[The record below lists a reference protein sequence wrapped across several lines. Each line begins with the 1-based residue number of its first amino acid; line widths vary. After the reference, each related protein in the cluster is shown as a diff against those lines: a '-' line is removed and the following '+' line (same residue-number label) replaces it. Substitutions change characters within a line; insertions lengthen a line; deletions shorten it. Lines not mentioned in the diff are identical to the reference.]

1 MIQKTSKV
9 HQTNNFLFKSLNKEQ
24 LKAVKHVYGPLLV
37 VAGAGSGKTKALTHR
52 IANLIENNSIDP
64 HNILAVTFTNK
75 AAKEMKARLEVLLA
89 QELAFNQFGQPW
101 STLKEIDQNQLR
113 TNVHQERLQDLWIGT
128 FHSLFSR
135 LLRYDIEK
143 YNDPEGLKWTRQFSI
158 YDETDS
164 KTLVK
169 EIVSQDMNLDPKRFD
184 PKKIKR
190 AISNAKNQCFTSNDL
205 EEKADNHFDKIVAD
219 AYKRYRISLSKNN
232 ALDFDDLLLL
242 PVFLLRQND
251 VVRDY
256 WHKRFQHILVDE
268 YQDTNRTQYELIKLI
283 TAGNTEPT
291 KFCNW
296 EDRSIFVVG
305 DADQSIYSFRAADFR
320 ILIGFQEDFKNSC
333 NNEEKASLVKLEEN
347 YRSCSNILNAA
358 NSLIENNTERIDK
371 VLRATK
377 EKGELLKLLSCD
389 DEISEAEAITNKL
402 KSLNNSNQKPIWRNF
417 AILYRTRAQSR
428 VLEESLV
435 RWRIPY
441 TIFGGLR
448 FYDRREIKDAIA
460 YLKVLV
466 NSADNVS
473 LLRIINVPRRGI
485 GKTTIQKLNNLS
497 DRLNIPLWEVLN
509 DKQSLEET
517 IGKSSKG
524 INKFTELMNGLMC
537 YLENSGPAQLLQLIL
552 EKSGYLSDLL
562 VSNTEE
568 SEDRRNN
575 LQELINAA
583 IQYEEETENGD
594 VEGFLSSAALT
605 TDNDTKKN
613 NPNSVTLMTLHNSK
627 GLEFQNVFITGLEQ
641 GLFPSHRSI
650 DTPSLLEEERR
661 LCYVGITRAKER
673 VFLCHA
679 RERRLWG
686 GLREATIPSIFLS
699 EIPEDLMDGEVPQ
712 TGGASI
718 RRDWHL
724 DRLTR
729 VDRSNSNEF
738 INKPINAVRKLY
750 SGPSKGK
757 NWIVGDKLIH
767 SKFGKGEI
775 IHIFGSGEKIS
786 LAVKFGEKGSKIL
799 DPRLAPIRSL
809 S

>member
-1 MIQKTSKV
+1 MN
-9 HQTNNFLFKSLNKEQ
+9 QTNNFLFKSLNNEQ
-24 LKAVKHVYGPLLV
+24 LQAVKHVFGPLLV

-52 IANLIENNSIDP
+52 IANLIENNAIDP
-64 HNILAVTFTNK
+64 YNILAVTFTNK

-113 TNVHQERLQDLWIGT
+113 TNVYQDRLKDLWIGT

-164 KTLVK
+164 QTLVK

-190 AISNAKNQCFTSNDL
+190 AISNAKNQCFTSNEL
-205 EEKADNHFDKIVAD
+205 EEKADDHFEKIVAE

-251 VVRDY
+251 FVRDY

-283 TAGNTEPT
+283 TAGNTEPQ
-291 KFCNW
+291 KFQNW

-320 ILIGFQEDFKNSC
+320 ILIGFQEDFKNGC
-333 NNEEKASLVKLEEN
+333 NNEEKASLIKLEEN
-347 YRSCSNILNAA
+347 YRSSSNILNAA

-389 DEISEAEAITNKL
+389 DEISEAEAITSKL
-402 KSLNNSNQKPIWRNF
+402 KSLNNSNQKPIWKNF

-435 RWRIPY
+435 RWQIPY

-485 GKTTIQKLNNLS
+485 GKTTIQKLVDLS
-497 DRLNIPLWEVLN
+497 NKFNIPLWEVLN
-509 DKQSLEET
+509 DKQSIEET
-517 IGKSSKG
+517 IGRSSKG
-524 INKFTELMNGLMC
+524 ISKFTELMNDLLC

-562 VSNTEE
+562 NSGTEE

-583 IQYEEETENGD
+583 TQYEEETENGD
-594 VEGFLSSAALT
+594 VEGFLSTAALT

-641 GLFPSHRSI
+641 GLFPSHRSV

-673 VFLCHA
+673 VFLSHA

-686 GLREATIPSIFLS
+686 GMREATIPSIFLS
-699 EIPEDLMDGEVPQ
+699 EIPEDLIDGELPQ

-729 VDRSNSNEF
+729 VDRNNSNEF

-757 NWIVGDKLIH
+757 SWIVGDKLIH

-786 LAVKFGEKGSKIL
+786 LAVKFGDKGSKIL
-799 DPRLAPIRSL
+799 DPRLAPIRSMN
-809 S
+809 

>member
-1 MIQKTSKV
+1 M
-9 HQTNNFLFKSLNKEQ
+9 HQTNNFLFKSLNNEQ
-24 LKAVKHVYGPLLV
+24 LQAVKHVFGPLLV

-52 IANLIENNSIDP
+52 IANLIENNAIDP
-64 HNILAVTFTNK
+64 YNILAVTFTNK

-113 TNVHQERLQDLWIGT
+113 TNVYQDRLKDLWIGT

-164 KTLVK
+164 QTLVK

-190 AISNAKNQCFTSNDL
+190 AISNAKNQCFTSNEL
-205 EEKADNHFDKIVAD
+205 EEKADDHFEKIVAE

-251 VVRDY
+251 FVRDY

-283 TAGNTEPT
+283 TAGNTEPQ
-291 KFCNW
+291 KFQNW

-320 ILIGFQEDFKNSC
+320 ILIGFQEDFKNGC
-333 NNEEKASLVKLEEN
+333 NNEGKASLIKLEEN
-347 YRSCSNILNAA
+347 YRSSSNILNAA

-389 DEISEAEAITNKL
+389 DEISEAEAITSKL
-402 KSLNNSNQKPIWRNF
+402 KSLNKSNQKPIWKNF
-417 AILYRTRAQSR
+417 AVLYRTRAQSR

-435 RWRIPY
+435 RWQIPY

-485 GKTTIQKLNNLS
+485 GKTTIQKLVDLS
-497 DRLNIPLWEVLN
+497 NKFNIPLWEVLN
-509 DKQSLEET
+509 DKQSIEET
-517 IGKSSKG
+517 IGRSSKG
-524 INKFTELMNGLMC
+524 ISKFTDLMNDLLC
-537 YLENSGPAQLLQLIL
+537 YLENSGPAKLLQLIL

-562 VSNTEE
+562 NSGTEE

-583 IQYEEETENGD
+583 TQYEEETENGD
-594 VEGFLSSAALT
+594 VEGFLSTAALT

-641 GLFPSHRSI
+641 GLFPSHRSV

-673 VFLCHA
+673 VFLSHA

-686 GLREATIPSIFLS
+686 GMREATIPSIFLS
-699 EIPEDLMDGEVPQ
+699 EIPEDLIDGELPQ

-729 VDRSNSNEF
+729 VDRNNSNEF

-757 NWIVGDKLIH
+757 SWIVGDKLIH

-786 LAVKFGEKGSKIL
+786 LAVKFGDKGSKIL
-799 DPRLAPIRSL
+799 DPRLAPIRSIN
-809 S
+809 

>member
-1 MIQKTSKV
+1 MN
-9 HQTNNFLFKSLNKEQ
+9 QTNNFLFNSLNNEQ
-24 LKAVKHVYGPLLV
+24 LQAVKHVFGPLLV

-64 HNILAVTFTNK
+64 YNILAVTFTNK

-89 QELAFNQFGQPW
+89 KELAFNQFGQPW

-113 TNVHQERLQDLWIGT
+113 TNVYQDRLKDLWIGT

-164 KTLVK
+164 QTLVK

-190 AISNAKNQCFTSNDL
+190 AISNAKNQCFTSNEL
-205 EEKADNHFDKIVAD
+205 EEKAGDHFEKIVAE

-251 VVRDY
+251 FVRDY

-283 TAGNTEPT
+283 TAGKTEPQ
-291 KFCNW
+291 KFQNW

-320 ILIGFQEDFKNSC
+320 ILIGFQEDFKNGC
-333 NNEEKASLVKLEEN
+333 NNEGKASLIKLEEN
-347 YRSCSNILNAA
+347 YRSSSNILNAA

-389 DEISEAEAITNKL
+389 DEISEAEAITSKL
-402 KSLNNSNQKPIWRNF
+402 KSLNNSNQKTIWKNF

-435 RWRIPY
+435 RWQIPY

-485 GKTTIQKLNNLS
+485 GKTTIQKLVDLS
-497 DRLNIPLWEVLN
+497 NKFNIPLWEVLN
-509 DKQSLEET
+509 DKQSIEET
-517 IGKSSKG
+517 IGRSSKG
-524 INKFTELMNGLMC
+524 ISKFTELMNDLLC

-562 VSNTEE
+562 NSGTEE

-583 IQYEEETENGD
+583 TQYEEETENGD
-594 VEGFLSSAALT
+594 AEGFLSTAALT

-641 GLFPSHRSI
+641 GLFPSHRSV

-673 VFLCHA
+673 VFLSHA

-686 GLREATIPSIFLS
+686 GMREATIPSIFLS
-699 EIPEDLMDGEVPQ
+699 EIPEDLIDGELPQ

-729 VDRSNSNEF
+729 VDRNNSNEF

-757 NWIVGDKLIH
+757 SWIVGDKLIH

-786 LAVKFGEKGSKIL
+786 LAVKFGDKGSKIL
-799 DPRLAPIRSL
+799 DPRLAPIRSIN
-809 S
+809 

>member
-1 MIQKTSKV
+1 MS
-9 HQTNNFLFKSLNKEQ
+9 QTNNFLFKSLNNEQ
-24 LKAVKHVYGPLLV
+24 LQAVKHVYGPLLV

-64 HNILAVTFTNK
+64 YNILAVTFTNK

-101 STLKEIDQNQLR
+101 SSLTEIDQNQLR
-113 TNVHQERLQDLWIGT
+113 TNVHQEMLQNLWIGT

-164 KTLVK
+164 QTLVK
-169 EIVSQDMNLDPKRFD
+169 EIISQDMNLDPKRYD

-190 AISNAKNQCFTSNDL
+190 LISNAKNQCLTSSDL
-205 EEKADNHFDKIVAD
+205 FAKADNNFDKTVAE

-232 ALDFDDLLLL
+232 SLDFDDLLLL

-251 VVRDY
+251 LVRDY

-283 TAGNTEPT
+283 TTGNTEP
-291 KFCNW
+291 KNFFNW

-320 ILIGFQEDFKNSC
+320 ILIGFQEDFKTSL
-333 NNEEKASLVKLEEN
+333 NNDTKSSLVKLEEN
-347 YRSCSNILNAA
+347 YRSSSNILDAA
-358 NSLIENNTERIDK
+358 NSLIENNSERIDK

-389 DEISEAEAITNKL
+389 DEISEAEAITNKI
-402 KSLNNSNQKPIWRNF
+402 KSLNNYNQNPIWRNF

-466 NSADNVS
+466 NSSDNVS

-485 GKTTIQKLNNLS
+485 GKTTIQKLSELS
-497 DRLNIPLWEVLN
+497 NRLNIPLWEVIN

-517 IGKSSKG
+517 IGRSSKG
-524 INKFTELMNGLMC
+524 INKFTEFMNDLLC

-552 EKSGYLSDLL
+552 EKSGYLSELL
-562 VSNTEE
+562 ANGTEE

-583 IQYEEETENGD
+583 TQYEEETESGD
-594 VEGFLSSAALT
+594 VEGFLSTAALT

-627 GLEFQNVFITGLEQ
+627 GLEFQNVFIAGLEQ

-673 VFLCHA
+673 VFLSHA

-686 GLREATIPSIFLS
+686 GMREATIPSIFLS
-699 EIPEDLMDGEVPQ
+699 EIPEELMDGELPQ

-729 VDRSNSNEF
+729 VDRNNPNEF
-738 INKPINAVRKLY
+738 IHKPINAVRKLY

-757 NWIVGDKLIH
+757 SWIVGDKLIH

-786 LAVKFGEKGSKIL
+786 LAVKFGDKGSKIL
-799 DPRLAPIRSL
+799 DPRLAPIRYVS
-809 S
+809 

>member
-1 MIQKTSKV
+1 MS
-9 HQTNNFLFKSLNKEQ
+9 QTNKFLFKSLNNQQ
-24 LKAVKHVYGPLLV
+24 LQAVKHVYGPLLV

-52 IANLIENNSIDP
+52 IANLIEGNSIDP
-64 HNILAVTFTNK
+64 YNILAVTFTNK

-89 QELAFNQFGQPW
+89 QELAFNQFGQPLT
-101 STLKEIDQNQLR
+101 TLKEIDQNQLR
-113 TNVHQERLQDLWIGT
+113 TNVHQERLQNLWIGT

-143 YNDPEGLKWTRQFSI
+143 YTDPEGLKWTRQFSI

-164 KTLVK
+164 QTLVK
-169 EIVSQDMNLDPKRFD
+169 EIISQDMNLDPKRYD

-190 AISNAKNQCFTSNDL
+190 LISNAKNQCLTSNDL
-205 EEKADNHFDKIVAD
+205 FEKADNNFDKTVAD

-232 ALDFDDLLLL
+232 SLDFDDLLLL

-251 VVRDY
+251 IVRDY
-256 WHKRFQHILVDE
+256 WHKRFKHILVDE

-283 TAGNTEPT
+283 TAGNTEPK
-291 KFCNW
+291 KFFNW

-320 ILIGFQEDFKNSC
+320 ILIGFQEDFKTSIKDNTKS
-333 NNEEKASLVKLEEN
+333 SLIKLEEN
-347 YRSCSNILNAA
+347 YRSSSNILDAA
-358 NSLIENNTERIDK
+358 NSLIENNSERIDK
-371 VLRATK
+371 VLKATK
-377 EKGELLKLLSCD
+377 EKGELLTLLSCD
-389 DEISEAEAITNKL
+389 DEISEAEAITNKI
-402 KSLNNSNQKPIWRNF
+402 KSLNNYNQNPIWKNF

-466 NSADNVS
+466 NSSDNVS

-485 GKTTIQKLNNLS
+485 GKTTIQKLNELS
-497 DRLNIPLWEVLN
+497 NRLNIPLWEVLN

-517 IGKSSKG
+517 IGRSSKG
-524 INKFTELMNGLMC
+524 INKFTEVMNDLLC

-562 VSNTEE
+562 SSGTEE

-583 IQYEEETENGD
+583 TQYEEETESGD
-594 VEGFLSSAALT
+594 VEGFLSTAALT

-673 VFLCHA
+673 VFLSHA

-686 GLREATIPSIFLS
+686 GMREATIPSIFLS
-699 EIPEDLMDGEVPQ
+699 EIPEDLMDGELPQ

-718 RRDWHL
+718 RRDFHL

-729 VDRSNSNEF
+729 VDRNNPNEF
-738 INKPINAVRKLY
+738 VNKPINAVRKLY

-757 NWIVGDKLIH
+757 SWIVGDKLIH

-786 LAVKFGEKGSKIL
+786 LAVKFGDKGSKIL
-799 DPRLAPIRSL
+799 DPRLAPIRYVS
-809 S
+809 

>member
-1 MIQKTSKV
+1 MN
-9 HQTNNFLFKSLNKEQ
+9 QTNNFLFKSLNNEQ
-24 LKAVKHVYGPLLV
+24 LQAVKHVFGPLLV

-52 IANLIENNSIDP
+52 IANLIENNAIDP
-64 HNILAVTFTNK
+64 YNILAVTFTNK

-89 QELAFNQFGQPW
+89 QELAVNQFGQPW

-113 TNVHQERLQDLWIGT
+113 TNVYQDRLKDLWIGT

-164 KTLVK
+164 QTLVK
-169 EIVSQDMNLDPKRFD
+169 EIVSQEMNLDPKRFD

-190 AISNAKNQCFTSNDL
+190 AISNAKNQCFTSNEL
-205 EEKADNHFDKIVAD
+205 EEKADDHFEKIVAE

-251 VVRDY
+251 FVRDY

-283 TAGNTEPT
+283 TAGNTEPQ
-291 KFCNW
+291 KFQNW

-320 ILIGFQEDFKNSC
+320 ILIGFQEDFKNGC
-333 NNEEKASLVKLEEN
+333 NNEGKASLIKLEEN
-347 YRSCSNILNAA
+347 YRSSSNILNAA

-389 DEISEAEAITNKL
+389 DEISEAEAITSKL
-402 KSLNNSNQKPIWRNF
+402 KSLNNSNQKTIWKNF

-435 RWRIPY
+435 RWQIPY

-485 GKTTIQKLNNLS
+485 GKTTIQKLVDLS
-497 DRLNIPLWEVLN
+497 NKFNIPLWEVLN
-509 DKQSLEET
+509 DKQSIEET
-517 IGKSSKG
+517 IGRSSKG
-524 INKFTELMNGLMC
+524 ISKFTELMNDLLC
-537 YLENSGPAQLLQLIL
+537 YLENSGPAKLLQLIL

-562 VSNTEE
+562 NSGTEE

-583 IQYEEETENGD
+583 TQYEEETENGD
-594 VEGFLSSAALT
+594 AEGFLSTAALT

-627 GLEFQNVFITGLEQ
+627 GLEFQNIFITGLEQ
-641 GLFPSHRSI
+641 GLFPSHRSV

-673 VFLCHA
+673 VFLSHA

-686 GLREATIPSIFLS
+686 GMREATIPSIFLS
-699 EIPEDLMDGEVPQ
+699 EIPQDLIDGELPQ

-729 VDRSNSNEF
+729 VDRNNSNEF

-757 NWIVGDKLIH
+757 SWIVGDKLIH

-786 LAVKFGEKGSKIL
+786 LAVKFGDKGSKIL
-799 DPRLAPIRSL
+799 DPRLAPIRSIN
-809 S
+809 

>member
-1 MIQKTSKV
+1 MP
-9 HQTNNFLFKSLNKEQ
+9 QTNNFLFKSLNNEQ
-24 LKAVKHVYGPLLV
+24 LQAVKHVYGPLLV

-64 HNILAVTFTNK
+64 YNILAVTFTNK

-89 QELAFNQFGQPW
+89 QELALNQFGQTW
-101 STLKEIDQNQLR
+101 TTLKEIDQNQLR
-113 TNVHQERLQDLWIGT
+113 TNVHQERLQNLWIGT

-143 YNDPEGLKWTRQFSI
+143 YTDPEGLKWTRQFSI

-164 KTLVK
+164 QTLVK
-169 EIVSQDMNLDPKRFD
+169 EIISQDLNLDPKRYD

-190 AISNAKNQCFTSNDL
+190 LISNAKNQCLTSNDL
-205 EEKADNHFDKIVAD
+205 LKKAENNFDKTVAE

-232 ALDFDDLLLL
+232 SLDFDDLLLL

-251 VVRDY
+251 MVRDY
-256 WHKRFQHILVDE
+256 WHKRFKHILVDE

-283 TAGNTEPT
+283 TAGNTEPK
-291 KFCNW
+291 KFFSW

-320 ILIGFQEDFKNSC
+320 ILIGFQEDFRTSL
-333 NNEEKASLVKLEEN
+333 NEDTKSSLIKLEEN
-347 YRSCSNILNAA
+347 YRSSSNILDAA
-358 NSLIENNTERIDK
+358 NSLIENNSERIEK

-389 DEISEAEAITNKL
+389 DEISEAEAITNKI
-402 KSLNNSNQKPIWRNF
+402 KSINNYNQNPIWRNF

-466 NSADNVS
+466 NSSDNVS

-485 GKTTIQKLNNLS
+485 GKTTIQKLSELS
-497 DRLNIPLWEVLN
+497 NKLNIPLWEVIN

-517 IGKSSKG
+517 IGRSSKG
-524 INKFTELMNGLMC
+524 INRFTEVMNDLLC

-562 VSNTEE
+562 SSASEE

-583 IQYEEETENGD
+583 TQYEEETESGD
-594 VEGFLSSAALT
+594 VEGFLSTAALT

-627 GLEFQNVFITGLEQ
+627 GLEFQNVFVTGLEQ

-650 DTPSLLEEERR
+650 DNPSLLEEERR

-673 VFLCHA
+673 VFLSHA

-686 GLREATIPSIFLS
+686 GMREATIPSIFLS
-699 EIPEDLMDGEVPQ
+699 EIPEDLIDGELPQ

-729 VDRSNSNEF
+729 VDRNNPNEF
-738 INKPINAVRKLY
+738 VNKPTNAVRKLY

-757 NWIVGDKLIH
+757 SWIVGDKLIH
-767 SKFGKGEI
+767 SKFGKGEV

-786 LAVKFGEKGSKIL
+786 LAVKFGDKGSKIL
-799 DPRLAPIRSL
+799 DPRLAPIRYVS
-809 S
+809 

>member
-1 MIQKTSKV
+1 M
-9 HQTNNFLFKSLNKEQ
+9 HQTKNFLFKSLNNEQ
-24 LKAVKHVYGPLLV
+24 LQAVKHVFGPLLV

-52 IANLIENNSIDP
+52 IANLIENNAIDP
-64 HNILAVTFTNK
+64 YNILAVTFTNK

-89 QELAFNQFGQPW
+89 QELALNQFGQPW

-113 TNVHQERLQDLWIGT
+113 TNVYQDRLKDLWIGT

-164 KTLVK
+164 QTLVK

-190 AISNAKNQCFTSNDL
+190 AISNAKNQCFTSNEL
-205 EEKADNHFDKIVAD
+205 EEKAGDHFEKIVAE

-251 VVRDY
+251 FVRDY

-283 TAGNTEPT
+283 TAGNTEPQ
-291 KFCNW
+291 KFQNW

-320 ILIGFQEDFKNSC
+320 ILIGFQEDFKNGC
-333 NNEEKASLVKLEEN
+333 NNEGKASLIKLEEN
-347 YRSCSNILNAA
+347 YRSSSNILNAA

-389 DEISEAEAITNKL
+389 DEISEAEAITSKL
-402 KSLNNSNQKPIWRNF
+402 KSLNKSNQKPIWKNF
-417 AILYRTRAQSR
+417 AVLYRTRAQSR

-435 RWRIPY
+435 RWQIPY

-485 GKTTIQKLNNLS
+485 GKTTIQKLVDLS
-497 DRLNIPLWEVLN
+497 NKLNIPLWEVIN
-509 DKQSLEET
+509 DKQSIEET
-517 IGKSSKG
+517 IGRSSKG
-524 INKFTELMNGLMC
+524 ISKFTDLMNDLLC
-537 YLENSGPAQLLQLIL
+537 YLENSGPAKLLQLIL

-562 VSNTEE
+562 NSGTEE

-583 IQYEEETENGD
+583 TQYEEETENGD
-594 VEGFLSSAALT
+594 AEGFLSTAALT

-641 GLFPSHRSI
+641 GLFPSHRSV

-673 VFLCHA
+673 VFLSHA

-686 GLREATIPSIFLS
+686 GMREATIPSIFLS
-699 EIPEDLMDGEVPQ
+699 EIPEDLIDGELPQ

-729 VDRSNSNEF
+729 VDRNNSNEF

-757 NWIVGDKLIH
+757 SWIVGDKLIH

-786 LAVKFGEKGSKIL
+786 LAVKFGDKGSKIL
-799 DPRLAPIRSL
+799 DPRLAPIRSIN
-809 S
+809 

>member
-1 MIQKTSKV
+1 MS
-9 HQTNNFLFKSLNKEQ
+9 HSNNFLFKSLNNEQ
-24 LKAVKHVYGPLLV
+24 LQAVKHVYGPLLV

-64 HNILAVTFTNK
+64 YNILAVTFTNK

-101 STLKEIDQNQLR
+101 TTLKEIDQNQLR
-113 TNVHQERLQDLWIGT
+113 TKVHQERLQNLWIGT

-143 YNDPEGLKWTRQFSI
+143 YSDPEGLKWTRQFSI

-164 KTLVK
+164 QTLVK
-169 EIVSQDMNLDPKRFD
+169 EIISQDMNLDPKRYD

-190 AISNAKNQCFTSNDL
+190 LISNAKNQCLTSNDL
-205 EEKADNHFDKIVAD
+205 LAKADNNFDKTVAE

-251 VVRDY
+251 IVRDF
-256 WHKRFQHILVDE
+256 WHKRFKHILVDE

-283 TAGNTEPT
+283 TAGNTEPK
-291 KFCNW
+291 KFYSW

-320 ILIGFQEDFKNSC
+320 ILIGFQEDFKTSLNEDTNS
-333 NNEEKASLVKLEEN
+333 SLIKLEQN
-347 YRSCSNILNAA
+347 YRSSSNILDAA
-358 NSLIENNTERIDK
+358 NSLIENNSERIEK

-389 DEISEAEAITNKL
+389 DEISEAEAITNKI
-402 KSLNNSNQKPIWRNF
+402 KSLNNYNQNPIWRNF

-460 YLKVLV
+460 YLRVLV
-466 NSADNVS
+466 NSSDNVS

-485 GKTTIQKLNNLS
+485 GKTTIQKLNELS
-497 DRLNIPLWEVLN
+497 NKLNIPLWEVIN

-517 IGKSSKG
+517 IGRSSKG
-524 INKFTELMNGLMC
+524 INKFTEVMNDLMC

-562 VSNTEE
+562 SSGTEE

-583 IQYEEETENGD
+583 TQYEEETESGD
-594 VEGFLSSAALT
+594 VEGFLSTAALT

-627 GLEFQNVFITGLEQ
+627 GLEFQNVFVTGLEQ

-650 DTPSLLEEERR
+650 DNPSLLEEERR

-673 VFLCHA
+673 VFLSHA

-686 GLREATIPSIFLS
+686 GMREATIPSIFLS
-699 EIPEDLMDGEVPQ
+699 EIPDDLMDGELPQ

-718 RRDWHL
+718 KRDWHL

-729 VDRSNSNEF
+729 VDRNNPNEF
-738 INKPINAVRKLY
+738 VNKPINAVRKLY

-757 NWIVGDKLIH
+757 SWIVGDKLIH

-786 LAVKFGEKGSKIL
+786 LAVKFGDKGSKIL
-799 DPRLAPIRSL
+799 DPRLAPIRYVS
-809 S
+809 

>member
-1 MIQKTSKV
+1 MN
-9 HQTNNFLFKSLNKEQ
+9 QTNNFLFNSLNNEQ
-24 LKAVKHVYGPLLV
+24 LQAVKHVFGPLLV

-52 IANLIENNSIDP
+52 IANLIENNAIDP
-64 HNILAVTFTNK
+64 YNILAVTFTNK

-113 TNVHQERLQDLWIGT
+113 TNVYQDRLKDLWIGT

-164 KTLVK
+164 QTLVK

-190 AISNAKNQCFTSNDL
+190 AISNAKNQCFTSNEL
-205 EEKADNHFDKIVAD
+205 EEKADDHFEKIVAE

-251 VVRDY
+251 FVRDY

-283 TAGNTEPT
+283 TAGKTEPQ
-291 KFCNW
+291 KFQNW

-320 ILIGFQEDFKNSC
+320 ILIGFQEDFKNGC
-333 NNEEKASLVKLEEN
+333 NNEGKVSLIKLEEN
-347 YRSCSNILNAA
+347 YRSSSNILNAA

-389 DEISEAEAITNKL
+389 DEISEAEAITSKL
-402 KSLNNSNQKPIWRNF
+402 KSLNNSNQKTIWKNF

-435 RWRIPY
+435 RWQIPY

-485 GKTTIQKLNNLS
+485 GKTTIQKLVDLS
-497 DRLNIPLWEVLN
+497 NKFNIPLWEVLN
-509 DKQSLEET
+509 DKQSIEET
-517 IGKSSKG
+517 IGRSSKG
-524 INKFTELMNGLMC
+524 ISKFTELMNDLLC

-562 VSNTEE
+562 NSGTEE

-583 IQYEEETENGD
+583 TQYEEETENGD
-594 VEGFLSSAALT
+594 VEGFLSTAALT

-641 GLFPSHRSI
+641 GLFPSHRSV

-673 VFLCHA
+673 VFLSHA

-686 GLREATIPSIFLS
+686 GMREATIPSIFLS
-699 EIPEDLMDGEVPQ
+699 EIPEDLIDGELPQ

-729 VDRSNSNEF
+729 VDRNNSNEF

-757 NWIVGDKLIH
+757 SWIVGDKLIH

-786 LAVKFGEKGSKIL
+786 LAVKFGDKGSKIL
-799 DPRLAPIRSL
+799 DPRLAPIRSIN
-809 S
+809 

>member
-1 MIQKTSKV
+1 MP
-9 HQTNNFLFKSLNKEQ
+9 QTNNFLFKSLNNQQ
-24 LKAVKHVYGPLLV
+24 LQAVKHVYGPLLV

-52 IANLIENNSIDP
+52 IANLIEGNSIDP
-64 HNILAVTFTNK
+64 YNILAVTFTNK

-101 STLKEIDQNQLR
+101 TTLKEIDQNQLR
-113 TNVHQERLQDLWIGT
+113 SNVHQERLQNLWIGT

-143 YNDPEGLKWTRQFSI
+143 YTDPEGLKWTRQFSI

-164 KTLVK
+164 QTLVK
-169 EIVSQDMNLDPKRFD
+169 EIISQDMNLDPKRYD

-190 AISNAKNQCFTSNDL
+190 LISNAKNQCLTSNDL
-205 EEKADNHFDKIVAD
+205 FEKADNNFDKTVAE

-232 ALDFDDLLLL
+232 SLDFDDLLLL

-251 VVRDY
+251 IVRDY
-256 WHKRFQHILVDE
+256 WHKRFKHILVDE

-283 TAGNTEPT
+283 TAGNTEPK
-291 KFCNW
+291 KFFNW

-320 ILIGFQEDFKNSC
+320 ILIGFQEDFKTSINDDTKS
-333 NNEEKASLVKLEEN
+333 SLIKLEEN
-347 YRSCSNILNAA
+347 YRSSSNILDAA
-358 NSLIENNTERIDK
+358 NSLIENNSERIDK
-371 VLRATK
+371 VLKATK
-377 EKGELLKLLSCD
+377 EKGELLTLLSCD
-389 DEISEAEAITNKL
+389 DEISEAEAITNKI
-402 KSLNNSNQKPIWRNF
+402 KSLNNYNQNPIWKNF

-466 NSADNVS
+466 NSSDNVS

-485 GKTTIQKLNNLS
+485 GKTTIQKLNELS
-497 DRLNIPLWEVLN
+497 NRLNIPLWEVLN

-517 IGKSSKG
+517 IGRSSKG
-524 INKFTELMNGLMC
+524 INKFTEIMNDLLC

-562 VSNTEE
+562 SSGTEE

-583 IQYEEETENGD
+583 TQYEEETESGD
-594 VEGFLSSAALT
+594 VEGFLSTAALT

-673 VFLCHA
+673 VFLSHA

-686 GLREATIPSIFLS
+686 GMREATIPSIFLS
-699 EIPEDLMDGEVPQ
+699 EIPEDLMDGELPQ

-729 VDRSNSNEF
+729 VDRNNPNEF
-738 INKPINAVRKLY
+738 VNKPINAVRKLY

-757 NWIVGDKLIH
+757 SWIVGDMLIH

-786 LAVKFGEKGSKIL
+786 LAVKFGDKGSKIL
-799 DPRLAPIRSL
+799 DPRLAPIRYVS
-809 S
+809 

>member
-1 MIQKTSKV
+1 M
-9 HQTNNFLFKSLNKEQ
+9 HQTNNFLFQSLNNEQ
-24 LKAVKHVYGPLLV
+24 LQAVKHVFGPLLV

-52 IANLIENNSIDP
+52 IANLIENNAIDP
-64 HNILAVTFTNK
+64 YNILAVTFTNK

-113 TNVHQERLQDLWIGT
+113 TNVYQDRLKDLWIGT

-164 KTLVK
+164 QTLVK

-190 AISNAKNQCFTSNDL
+190 AISNAKNQCFTSNEL
-205 EEKADNHFDKIVAD
+205 EEKADDHFEKIVAE

-251 VVRDY
+251 FVRDY

-283 TAGNTEPT
+283 TAGNTEPQ
-291 KFCNW
+291 KFQNW

-320 ILIGFQEDFKNSC
+320 ILIGFQEDFKNGS
-333 NNEEKASLVKLEEN
+333 NNEGKASLIKLEEN
-347 YRSCSNILNAA
+347 YRSSSNILNAA

-389 DEISEAEAITNKL
+389 DEISEAEAITSKL
-402 KSLNNSNQKPIWRNF
+402 KSLNKSNQKPIWKNF
-417 AILYRTRAQSR
+417 AVLYRTRAQSR

-435 RWRIPY
+435 RWQIPY

-485 GKTTIQKLNNLS
+485 GKTTIQKLVDLS
-497 DRLNIPLWEVLN
+497 NKFNIPLWEVLN
-509 DKQSLEET
+509 DKQSIEET
-517 IGKSSKG
+517 IGRSSKG
-524 INKFTELMNGLMC
+524 ISKFTELMNDLLC

-562 VSNTEE
+562 NSGTEE

-583 IQYEEETENGD
+583 TQYEEETENGD
-594 VEGFLSSAALT
+594 VEGFLSTAALT

-641 GLFPSHRSI
+641 GLFPSHRSV

-673 VFLCHA
+673 VFLSHA

-686 GLREATIPSIFLS
+686 GMREATIPSIFLS
-699 EIPEDLMDGEVPQ
+699 EIPEDLIDGELPQ

-729 VDRSNSNEF
+729 VDRNNSNEF

-757 NWIVGDKLIH
+757 SWIVGDKLIH

-786 LAVKFGEKGSKIL
+786 LAVKFGDKGSKIL
-799 DPRLAPIRSL
+799 DPRLAPIRSIN
-809 S
+809 

>member
-1 MIQKTSKV
+1 MP
-9 HQTNNFLFKSLNKEQ
+9 QTNNFLFKSLNNEQ
-24 LKAVKHVYGPLLV
+24 LQAVNHVYGPLLV

-64 HNILAVTFTNK
+64 YNILAVTFTNK

-101 STLKEIDQNQLR
+101 SSLKEIDQNQLR
-113 TNVHQERLQDLWIGT
+113 TKVHQERLQNLWIGT

-164 KTLVK
+164 QTLVK
-169 EIVSQDMNLDPKRFD
+169 EIINQDMNLDPKRYD

-190 AISNAKNQCFTSNDL
+190 LISNAKNQCLTSNDL
-205 EEKADNHFDKIVAD
+205 FEKAENNFDKTVAE

-232 ALDFDDLLLL
+232 SLDFDDLLLL

-251 VVRDY
+251 AVRDY

-283 TAGNTEPT
+283 TAGNTDPK
-291 KFCNW
+291 KFFNW
-296 EDRSIFVVG
+296 EHRSIFVVG

-320 ILIGFQEDFKNSC
+320 ILIGFQEDFKTSFNDDTKS
-333 NNEEKASLVKLEEN
+333 SLIKLEEN
-347 YRSCSNILNAA
+347 YRSSSNILDAA
-358 NSLIENNTERIDK
+358 NSLIENNSERIDK
-371 VLRATK
+371 VLRSTK

-389 DEISEAEAITNKL
+389 DEISEAEAITNKI
-402 KSLNNSNQKPIWRNF
+402 KSLNNYNQNPIWKNF

-466 NSADNVS
+466 NSSDNVS
-473 LLRIINVPRRGI
+473 LLRIINVPKRGI
-485 GKTTIQKLNNLS
+485 GKTTIQKLNEISN
-497 DRLNIPLWEVLN
+497 RLNIPLWEVLN

-517 IGKSSKG
+517 IGRSSKG
-524 INKFTELMNGLMC
+524 INKFTSVMNDLLC
-537 YLENSGPAQLLQLIL
+537 YLENSGPAQMLQLIL

-562 VSNTEE
+562 ASGTEE

-583 IQYEEETENGD
+583 TQYEEETENGD
-594 VEGFLSSAALT
+594 VEGFLSTAALT

-661 LCYVGITRAKER
+661 LCYVGITRAKDR
-673 VFLCHA
+673 VFLSHA

-686 GLREATIPSIFLS
+686 GMREATIPSIFLS
-699 EIPEDLMDGEVPQ
+699 EIPEDLMDGELPQ

-729 VDRSNSNEF
+729 VDRNNPNEF
-738 INKPINAVRKLY
+738 VNKPINAVRKLY

-757 NWIVGDKLIH
+757 SWTVGDKLIH

-786 LAVKFGEKGSKIL
+786 LAVKFGDKGSKIL
-799 DPRLAPIRSL
+799 DPRLAPIRYVS
-809 S
+809 

>member
-1 MIQKTSKV
+1 MP
-9 HQTNNFLFKSLNKEQ
+9 QTNNFLFKSLNNEQ
-24 LKAVKHVYGPLLV
+24 LQAVNHVYGPLLV

-52 IANLIENNSIDP
+52 IANLIENKSIDP
-64 HNILAVTFTNK
+64 YNILAVTFTNK

-101 STLKEIDQNQLR
+101 TTLKEIDQNQLR
-113 TNVHQERLQDLWIGT
+113 TNIHQERLQNLWIGT

-164 KTLVK
+164 QTLVK
-169 EIVSQDMNLDPKRFD
+169 EIISQDMNLDPKRYD

-190 AISNAKNQCFTSNDL
+190 LISNAKNQCLTSNDL
-205 EEKADNHFDKIVAD
+205 FEKADNNFDKTVAE

-232 ALDFDDLLLL
+232 SLDFDDLLLL

-256 WHKRFQHILVDE
+256 WHKRFQHVLVDE

-283 TAGNTEPT
+283 TTGNTEPK
-291 KFCNW
+291 KFFNW

-320 ILIGFQEDFKNSC
+320 ILIGFQEDFKTSFNDDTKS
-333 NNEEKASLVKLEEN
+333 SLIKLEEN
-347 YRSCSNILNAA
+347 YRSSSNILDAA
-358 NSLIENNTERIDK
+358 NSLIENNSERIDK

-389 DEISEAEAITNKL
+389 DEISEAEAITNKI
-402 KSLNNSNQKPIWRNF
+402 KSLNNYNQNPIWKNF

-466 NSADNVS
+466 NSSDNVS

-485 GKTTIQKLNNLS
+485 GKTTIQKLNEISN
-497 DRLNIPLWEVLN
+497 RLNIPLWEVLN

-517 IGKSSKG
+517 IGRSSKG
-524 INKFTELMNGLMC
+524 INKFTEVMNDLLC

-562 VSNTEE
+562 ASGTEE

-583 IQYEEETENGD
+583 TQYEEETESGD
-594 VEGFLSSAALT
+594 VEGFLSTAALT

-673 VFLCHA
+673 VFLSHA

-686 GLREATIPSIFLS
+686 GMREATIPSIFLS
-699 EIPEDLMDGEVPQ
+699 EIPEDLMDGELPQ

-729 VDRSNSNEF
+729 VDRNNPNEF
-738 INKPINAVRKLY
+738 VNKPINAVRKLY

-757 NWIVGDKLIH
+757 SWIVGDKLIH

-786 LAVKFGEKGSKIL
+786 LAVKFGDKGSKIL
-799 DPRLAPIRSL
+799 DPRLAPIRYVS
-809 S
+809 

>member
-1 MIQKTSKV
+1 M
-9 HQTNNFLFKSLNKEQ
+9 HQTNNFLFKSLNNEQ
-24 LKAVKHVYGPLLV
+24 LQAVKHVFGPLLV

-52 IANLIENNSIDP
+52 IANLIENNAIDP
-64 HNILAVTFTNK
+64 YNILAVTFTNK

-113 TNVHQERLQDLWIGT
+113 TNVYQDRLKDLWIGT

-164 KTLVK
+164 QTLVK

-190 AISNAKNQCFTSNDL
+190 AISNAKNQCFTSNEL
-205 EEKADNHFDKIVAD
+205 EEKAGDHFEKIVAE

-251 VVRDY
+251 FVRDY

-283 TAGNTEPT
+283 TAGNTEPQ
-291 KFCNW
+291 KFQNW

-320 ILIGFQEDFKNSC
+320 ILIGFQEDFKNGC
-333 NNEEKASLVKLEEN
+333 NNEEKASLIKLEEN
-347 YRSCSNILNAA
+347 YRSSSNILNAA

-389 DEISEAEAITNKL
+389 DEISEAEAITSKL
-402 KSLNNSNQKPIWRNF
+402 KSLNNSNQKPIWKNF

-435 RWRIPY
+435 RWQIPY

-485 GKTTIQKLNNLS
+485 GKTTIQKLVDLS
-497 DRLNIPLWEVLN
+497 NKFNIPLWEVLN
-509 DKQSLEET
+509 DKQSIEET
-517 IGKSSKG
+517 IGRSSKG
-524 INKFTELMNGLMC
+524 ISKFTELMNDLLC

-562 VSNTEE
+562 NSGTEE

-583 IQYEEETENGD
+583 TQYEEETENGD
-594 VEGFLSSAALT
+594 VEGFLSTAALT

-641 GLFPSHRSI
+641 GLFPSHRSV

-673 VFLCHA
+673 VFLSHA

-686 GLREATIPSIFLS
+686 GMREATIPSIFLS
-699 EIPEDLMDGEVPQ
+699 EIPEDLIDGELPQ

-729 VDRSNSNEF
+729 VDRNNSNEF

-757 NWIVGDKLIH
+757 SWIVGDKLIH

-786 LAVKFGEKGSKIL
+786 LAVKFGDKGSKIL
-799 DPRLAPIRSL
+799 DPRLAPIRSIN
-809 S
+809 

>member
-1 MIQKTSKV
+1 MSQ
-9 HQTNNFLFKSLNKEQ
+9 NNNYLFKSLNSAQ
-24 LKAVKHVYGPLLV
+24 YKAVTHHNGPLLV

-52 IANLIENNSIDP
+52 IANLIENNKINP
-64 HNILAVTFTNK
+64 FNILAVTFTNK
-75 AAKEMKARLEVLLA
+75 AAKEMKARLEIILA
-89 QELAFNQFGQPW
+89 QELCHNQFGQPW
-101 STLKEIDQNQLR
+101 STLSEIDQNQLR
-113 TNVHQERLQDLWIGT
+113 SNINQNKLQELWIGT

-135 LLRYDIEK
+135 LLRFDIEK
-143 YNDPEGLKWTRQFSI
+143 YQDPDGLKWNRRFSI

-164 KTLVK
+164 QTLIK
-169 EIVSQDMNLDPKRFD
+169 EIVSQDMNLDIKKFD
-184 PKKIKR
+184 PKKIKW
-190 AISNAKNQCFTSNDL
+190 AISNAKNQCLTALEL
-205 EEKADNHFDKIVAD
+205 EEKSESHFEQIIAET
-219 AYKRYRISLSKNN
+219 YKRYRISLSKNN

-242 PVFLLRQND
+242 PVFLLKQNEM
-251 VVRDY
+251 VRDY
-256 WHKRFQHILVDE
+256 WHKRFKHILIDE

-283 TAGNTEPT
+283 TTSKVNS
-291 KFCNW
+291 
-296 EDRSIFVVG
+296 EDFSDWDNRSIFVVG

-320 ILIGFQEDFKNSC
+320 ILIGFQEDFKNNSATHK
-333 NNEEKASLVKLEEN
+333 ESIVKLEEN
-347 YRSCSNILNAA
+347 YRSTSNILNAA
-358 NSLIENNTERIDK
+358 NSLIENNVERIEK

-377 EKGELLKLLSCD
+377 GDGDPIKLLSCD
-389 DEISEAEAITNKL
+389 DEISEAEAITSKI
-402 KSLNNSNQKPIWRNF
+402 KSLNNSNLEPKWGNF

-441 TIFGGLR
+441 RIYGGLR

-466 NSADNVS
+466 NNSDNVS

-485 GKTTIQKLNNLS
+485 GKTTIQRLSNLS
-497 DRLNIPLWEVLN
+497 NELNLPLWEVIN
-509 DKQSLEET
+509 DKESLNST
-517 IGKSSKG
+517 IGRSSKG
-524 INKFTELMNGLMC
+524 INQFTQLMNELSF

-552 EKSGYLSDLL
+552 EKSGYLNELL
-562 VSNTEE
+562 ISGTDE

-583 IQYEEETENGD
+583 TQYQEETENGD

-605 TDNDTKKN
+605 TDNEINKN
-613 NPNSVTLMTLHNSK
+613 LSNSVTLMTLHNSK
-627 GLEFQNVFITGLEQ
+627 GLEFQNVFISGLEQ
-641 GLFPSHRSI
+641 GLFPSYRSI

-661 LCYVGITRAKER
+661 LCYVGLTRAKER
-673 VFLCHA
+673 IFLSHA

-686 GLREATIPSIFLS
+686 GIREATIPSIFLS
-699 EIPEDLMDGEVPQ
+699 EIPEELIDGELPQ
-712 TGGASI
+712 SGGASI

-729 VDRSNSNEF
+729 VDRVSNESTL
-738 INKPINAVRKLY
+738 KPTNAVRRLY

-757 NWIVGDKLIH
+757 SWAIGDKLIH

-786 LAVKFGEKGSKIL
+786 LAVKFGDRGSKIL
-799 DPRLAPIRSL
+799 DPRLAPIRSME
-809 S
+809 

>member
-1 MIQKTSKV
+1 MS
-9 HQTNNFLFKSLNKEQ
+9 QTNNFLFKSLNNQQ
-24 LKAVKHVYGPLLV
+24 LQAVKHVYGPLLV
-37 VAGAGSGKTKALTHR
+37 IAGAGSGKTKALTHR
-52 IANLIENNSIDP
+52 IANLIEGNSIDP

-101 STLKEIDQNQLR
+101 TTLKEIDQNQLR
-113 TNVHQERLQDLWIGT
+113 TNVQQERLQNLWIGT

-143 YNDPEGLKWTRQFSI
+143 YTDPEGLKWTRQFSI

-164 KTLVK
+164 QTLVK
-169 EIVSQDMNLDPKRFD
+169 EIISQDMNLDPKRYD

-190 AISNAKNQCFTSNDL
+190 LISNAKNQCLTANDL
-205 EEKADNHFDKIVAD
+205 LEKADNNFDKTVAD

-232 ALDFDDLLLL
+232 SLDFDDLLLL

-251 VVRDY
+251 IVRDY
-256 WHKRFQHILVDE
+256 WHKRFKHILVDE

-283 TAGNTEPT
+283 TAGNTEPK
-291 KFCNW
+291 KFFNW

-320 ILIGFQEDFKNSC
+320 ILIGFQEDFKTSIR
-333 NNEEKASLVKLEEN
+333 EDAKSSLIKLEEN
-347 YRSCSNILNAA
+347 YRSSSNILDAA
-358 NSLIENNTERIDK
+358 NSLIENNSERIDK
-371 VLRATK
+371 VLKATK
-377 EKGELLKLLSCD
+377 EKGELLTLLSCD
-389 DEISEAEAITNKL
+389 DEISEAEAITNKI
-402 KSLNNSNQKPIWRNF
+402 KSLNNFNQNPIWKNF

-466 NSADNVS
+466 NSSDNVS

-485 GKTTIQKLNNLS
+485 GKTTIQKLNELS
-497 DRLNIPLWEVLN
+497 NRLNIPLWEVLN

-517 IGKSSKG
+517 IGRSSKG
-524 INKFTELMNGLMC
+524 IYKFTEVMNDLLC

-562 VSNTEE
+562 SSGTEE

-583 IQYEEETENGD
+583 TQYEEETESGD
-594 VEGFLSSAALT
+594 VEGFLSTAALT

-673 VFLCHA
+673 VFLSHA

-686 GLREATIPSIFLS
+686 GMREATIPSIFLS
-699 EIPEDLMDGEVPQ
+699 EIPEDLMDGELPQ

-718 RRDWHL
+718 RRDLHL

-729 VDRSNSNEF
+729 VDRNSPNEF
-738 INKPINAVRKLY
+738 ANKPINAVRKLY

-757 NWIVGDKLIH
+757 SWIVGDKLIH

-786 LAVKFGEKGSKIL
+786 LAVKFGDKGSKIL
-799 DPRLAPIRSL
+799 DPRLAPIRYVS
-809 S
+809 

>member
-1 MIQKTSKV
+1 M
-9 HQTNNFLFKSLNKEQ
+9 HQTNNFLFKSLNNEQ
-24 LKAVKHVYGPLLV
+24 LQAVKHVFGPLLV

-52 IANLIENNSIDP
+52 IANLIENNAIDTY
-64 HNILAVTFTNK
+64 NILAVTFTNK

-113 TNVHQERLQDLWIGT
+113 TNVYQDRLKDLWIGT

-164 KTLVK
+164 QTLVK

-190 AISNAKNQCFTSNDL
+190 AISNAKNQCFTSNEL
-205 EEKADNHFDKIVAD
+205 EEKAGDHFEKIVAE

-242 PVFLLRQND
+242 PVLLLRQND
-251 VVRDY
+251 FVRDY

-283 TAGNTEPT
+283 TAGNTEPQ
-291 KFCNW
+291 KFQNW

-320 ILIGFQEDFKNSC
+320 ILIGFQEDFKNGC
-333 NNEEKASLVKLEEN
+333 NNEGKASLIKLEEN
-347 YRSCSNILNAA
+347 YRSSSNILNAA

-389 DEISEAEAITNKL
+389 DEISEAEAITSKL
-402 KSLNNSNQKPIWRNF
+402 KSLNNSNQKTIWKNF

-435 RWRIPY
+435 RWQIPY

-485 GKTTIQKLNNLS
+485 GKTTIQKLVDLS
-497 DRLNIPLWEVLN
+497 NKLNIPLWEVLN
-509 DKQSLEET
+509 DKQSIEET
-517 IGKSSKG
+517 IGRSSKG
-524 INKFTELMNGLMC
+524 ISKFTELMNDLLC

-562 VSNTEE
+562 NSGTEE

-583 IQYEEETENGD
+583 TQYEEETENGD
-594 VEGFLSSAALT
+594 AEGFLSTAALT

-641 GLFPSHRSI
+641 GLFPSHRSV

-673 VFLCHA
+673 VFLSHA

-686 GLREATIPSIFLS
+686 GMREATIPSIFLS
-699 EIPEDLMDGEVPQ
+699 EIPEDLIDGELPQ
-712 TGGASI
+712 TGGVSL

-729 VDRSNSNEF
+729 VDRNNSNEF

-757 NWIVGDKLIH
+757 SWIVGDKLIH

-786 LAVKFGEKGSKIL
+786 LAVKFGDKGSKIL
-799 DPRLAPIRSL
+799 DPRLAPIRSMN
-809 S
+809 

>member
-1 MIQKTSKV
+1 V
-9 HQTNNFLFKSLNKEQ
+9 PQTNNFLFKSLNNQQ
-24 LKAVKHVYGPLLV
+24 LQAVKHVYGPLLV

-52 IANLIENNSIDP
+52 IANLIEGNSIDP
-64 HNILAVTFTNK
+64 YNILAVTFTNK
-75 AAKEMKARLEVLLA
+75 AAKEMKATLEDLLA

-101 STLKEIDQNQLR
+101 TTLKEIDQNQLR
-113 TNVHQERLQDLWIGT
+113 TNVHQERLQNLWIGT

-143 YNDPEGLKWTRQFSI
+143 YTDPEGLKWTRQFSI

-164 KTLVK
+164 QTLVK
-169 EIVSQDMNLDPKRFD
+169 EIISQDMNLDPKRYD

-190 AISNAKNQCFTSNDL
+190 LISNAKNQCLTSNDL
-205 EEKADNHFDKIVAD
+205 LAKADNNFDKTVAE

-232 ALDFDDLLLL
+232 SLDFDDLLLL

-251 VVRDY
+251 IVRDY
-256 WHKRFQHILVDE
+256 WHKRFKHILVDE

-283 TAGNTEPT
+283 TAGNTEPK
-291 KFCNW
+291 KFFNW
-296 EDRSIFVVG
+296 QDRSIFVVG

-320 ILIGFQEDFKNSC
+320 ILIGFQEDFKTSINDDTKS
-333 NNEEKASLVKLEEN
+333 SLIKLEEN
-347 YRSCSNILNAA
+347 YRSSSNILDAA
-358 NSLIENNTERIDK
+358 NSLIENNSERIDK
-371 VLRATK
+371 VLKATK
-377 EKGELLKLLSCD
+377 EKGELLTLLSCD
-389 DEISEAEAITNKL
+389 DEISEAEAITNKI
-402 KSLNNSNQKPIWRNF
+402 KSLNNHNQNPIWKNF

-448 FYDRREIKDAIA
+448 FYDRREIKDALA

-466 NSADNVS
+466 NSSDNVS

-485 GKTTIQKLNNLS
+485 GKTTIQKLNELS
-497 DRLNIPLWEVLN
+497 NRLNILLWEVLN

-517 IGKSSKG
+517 IGRSSKG
-524 INKFTELMNGLMC
+524 INKFTEIMNDLLC

-552 EKSGYLSDLL
+552 EKSGYLSDLP
-562 VSNTEE
+562 SSGTEE

-583 IQYEEETENGD
+583 TQYEEETESGD
-594 VEGFLSSAALT
+594 VEGFLSTAALT

-673 VFLCHA
+673 VFLSHA

-686 GLREATIPSIFLS
+686 GMREATIPSIFLT
-699 EIPEDLMDGEVPQ
+699 EIPEDLMDGELPQ

-718 RRDWHL
+718 RRDLHL

-729 VDRSNSNEF
+729 VDRSNPNEF
-738 INKPINAVRKLY
+738 VNKPINAVRKLY

-757 NWIVGDKLIH
+757 SWIVGDMLIH

-786 LAVKFGEKGSKIL
+786 LAVKFGDKGSKIL
-799 DPRLAPIRSL
+799 DPRLAPIRYVS
-809 S
+809 

>member
-1 MIQKTSKV
+1 MN
-9 HQTNNFLFKSLNKEQ
+9 QTNNFLFKSLNNEQ
-24 LKAVKHVYGPLLV
+24 LQAVKHVFGPLLV

-52 IANLIENNSIDP
+52 IANLIENNAIDP
-64 HNILAVTFTNK
+64 YNILAVTFTNK

-113 TNVHQERLQDLWIGT
+113 TNVYQDRLKDLWIGT

-164 KTLVK
+164 QTLVK

-190 AISNAKNQCFTSNDL
+190 AISNAKNQCFTSNEL
-205 EEKADNHFDKIVAD
+205 EEKAGDHFEKIVAE

-251 VVRDY
+251 FVRDY

-283 TAGNTEPT
+283 TAGKTEPQ
-291 KFCNW
+291 KFQNW

-320 ILIGFQEDFKNSC
+320 ILIGFQEDFKNGC
-333 NNEEKASLVKLEEN
+333 NNEGKASLIKLEEN
-347 YRSCSNILNAA
+347 YRSSSNILNAA

-389 DEISEAEAITNKL
+389 DEISEAEAITSKL
-402 KSLNNSNQKPIWRNF
+402 KSLNNSNQKTIWKNF

-435 RWRIPY
+435 RWQIPY

-485 GKTTIQKLNNLS
+485 GKTTIQKLVDLS
-497 DRLNIPLWEVLN
+497 NKLNIPLWEVLN
-509 DKQSLEET
+509 DKQSIEET
-517 IGKSSKG
+517 IGRSSKG
-524 INKFTELMNGLMC
+524 ISKFTELMNDLLC

-562 VSNTEE
+562 NSGTEE

-583 IQYEEETENGD
+583 TQYEEETENGD
-594 VEGFLSSAALT
+594 AEGFLSTAALT

-641 GLFPSHRSI
+641 GLFPSHRSV

-673 VFLCHA
+673 VFLSHA

-686 GLREATIPSIFLS
+686 GMREATIPSIFLS
-699 EIPEDLMDGEVPQ
+699 EIPEDLIDGELPQ

-729 VDRSNSNEF
+729 VDRNNSNEF

-757 NWIVGDKLIH
+757 SWIVGDKLIH

-786 LAVKFGEKGSKIL
+786 LAVKFGDKGSKIL
-799 DPRLAPIRSL
+799 DPRLAPIRSMN
-809 S
+809 

>member
-1 MIQKTSKV
+1 MN
-9 HQTNNFLFKSLNKEQ
+9 QTNNFLFKSLNNEQ
-24 LKAVKHVYGPLLV
+24 LQAVKHVFGPLLV

-64 HNILAVTFTNK
+64 YNILAVTFTNK

-113 TNVHQERLQDLWIGT
+113 TNVYQDRLKDLWIGT

-164 KTLVK
+164 QTLVK

-190 AISNAKNQCFTSNDL
+190 AISNAKNQCFTSNEL
-205 EEKADNHFDKIVAD
+205 EEKAGDHFEKIVAE

-251 VVRDY
+251 FVRDY

-283 TAGNTEPT
+283 TAGNTEPQ
-291 KFCNW
+291 KFQNW

-320 ILIGFQEDFKNSC
+320 ILIGFQEDFKNGC
-333 NNEEKASLVKLEEN
+333 NNEGKASLIKLEEN
-347 YRSCSNILNAA
+347 YRSSSNILNAA

-389 DEISEAEAITNKL
+389 DEISEAEAITSKL
-402 KSLNNSNQKPIWRNF
+402 KSLNNSNQKPIWKNF
-417 AILYRTRAQSR
+417 AVLYRTRAQSR

-435 RWRIPY
+435 RWQIPY

-485 GKTTIQKLNNLS
+485 GKTTIQKLVDLS
-497 DRLNIPLWEVLN
+497 NKFNVPLWEVLN
-509 DKQSLEET
+509 DKQSIEET
-517 IGKSSKG
+517 IGRSSKG
-524 INKFTELMNGLMC
+524 ISKFTELMNDLLC
-537 YLENSGPAQLLQLIL
+537 YLENSGPAKLLQLIL

-562 VSNTEE
+562 NNGTEE

-583 IQYEEETENGD
+583 TQYEEETENGD
-594 VEGFLSSAALT
+594 VEGFLSTAALT

-641 GLFPSHRSI
+641 GLFPSHRSV

-673 VFLCHA
+673 VFLSHA

-686 GLREATIPSIFLS
+686 GMREATIPSIFLS
-699 EIPEDLMDGEVPQ
+699 EIPEDLIDGELPQ

-729 VDRSNSNEF
+729 VDRNNSNEF

-757 NWIVGDKLIH
+757 SWIVGDKLIH

-786 LAVKFGEKGSKIL
+786 LAVKFGDKGSKIL
-799 DPRLAPIRSL
+799 DPRLAPIRSIN
-809 S
+809 